1 MRKRSRR
8 LAAWVMAVGVSVS
21 LTGCGSP
28 EADQASAKGSPA
40 HVGIIFT
47 QAGLGGNSFNDLAL
61 EGVKRA
67 ARELGI
73 TYDQVEPKSVAD
85 EEIIQDEM
93 ASSGE
98 YDLIIC
104 VGDEQV
110 DALNNVA
117 SVYTEQHF
125 ALLDATSQLPN
136 VASYSCKAQ
145 EGEGGKHPYLW
156 NTGGEDV
163 GEGEKKTGSWLYS
176 LRSAQKRH
184 GFQFFHCRKFPSR
197 LPR

>member
-1 MRKRSRR
+1 
-8 LAAWVMAVGVSVS
+8 
-21 LTGCGSP
+21 
-28 EADQASAKGSPA
+28 
-40 HVGIIFT
+40 
-47 QAGLGGNSFNDLAL
+47 
-61 EGVKRA
+61 
-67 ARELGI
+67 
-73 TYDQVEPKSVAD
+73 
-85 EEIIQDEM
+85 M

-197 LPR
+197 LPG